1 LTLRALVV
9 RFVKAEFTTCV
20 IEIHAIRIID
30 FLEIIVMSF
39 LSTLFKLKPKTVNDW
54 LDVYIKILLARKL
67 KYKTLEIKFYLI
79 KVIRNEIG
87 KKYIR
92 DVTPIDISRLI
103 QIYIDQDKRPSA
115 KSMYHLLR
123 DAFREAYAQDWNNRN
138 PAEPIKCPKVYVKR
152 SRMVLSE
159 FKKIVDAADKNP
171 RYHYIRD
178 AMLAGVVTAQRR
190 SDISEMKKNQVKRN
204 HLLIEQL
211 KTGSK
216 IALPVKLKCKK
227 IGLSIYDV
235 INKSPA
241 QFIITK
247 RGKQVFPEQITSG
260 FARIRD
266 KVFSRE
272 YWSGTPTTFHE
283 IRSLSERLYREQNI
297 DTMTLLGHKS
307 QQMTDKYN
315 DNRGREYKKLKISNA
330 TYL

>member
-1 LTLRALVV
+1 M
-9 RFVKAEFTTCV
+9 
-20 IEIHAIRIID
+20 
-30 FLEIIVMSF
+30 FL
-39 LSTLFKLKPKTVNDW
+39 LSKIFKSNKSKTVNNW

-67 KYKTLEIKFYLI
+67 KYKTLEIKTYLI
-79 KVIRNEIG
+79 KVIRREIG
-87 KKYIR
+87 NKNIR
-92 DVTPIDISRLI
+92 DVSPLDISKII

-123 DAFREAYAQDWNNRN
+123 DIFREAYAQDWNNRN
-138 PAEPIKCPKVYVKR
+138 PAEPIKCPKVFVKR
-152 SRMVLSE
+152 SRMVLNE
-159 FKKIVDAADKNP
+159 FKKLVAAADKNP
-171 RYHYIRD
+171 KYHYIRD
-178 AMLAGVVTAQRR
+178 AMLTGVVTAQRR
-190 SDISEMKKNQVKRN
+190 SDISKMKKNQVKRN
-204 HLLIEQL
+204 HLLIEQQ

-241 QFIITK
+241 QFVVTK
-247 RGKQVFPEQITSG
+247 RGERVLPKQITSG

-283 IRSLSERLYREQNI
+283 IRSLAERLYREQNI

-307 QQMTDKYN
+307 QQTTDRYN
-315 DNRGREYKKLKISNA
+315 DNRGREYKKLKISKSA
-330 TYL
+330 YL

>member
-1 LTLRALVV
+1 MQNTHFLVG
-9 RFVKAEFTTCV
+9 
-20 IEIHAIRIID
+20 IM
-30 FLEIIVMSF
+30 FL
-39 LSTLFKLKPKTVNDW
+39 LSKIFKSNKSKTVNNW

-67 KYKTLEIKFYLI
+67 KYKTLEIKTYLI
-79 KVIRNEIG
+79 KVIRREIG
-87 KKYIR
+87 NKNIR
-92 DVTPIDISRLI
+92 DVSPLDISKII

-123 DAFREAYAQDWNNRN
+123 DIFREAYAQDWNNRN

-152 SRMVLSE
+152 SRMVLNE
-159 FKKIVDAADKNP
+159 FKKLVDAADKNP
-171 RYHYIRD
+171 KYHYIRD

-204 HLLIEQL
+204 HLLIEQQ

-235 INKSPA
+235 INKSSSK
-241 QFIITK
+241 FVVTK
-247 RGKQVFPEQITSG
+247 RGERVLPKQITSG

-266 KVFSRE
+266 KVFSRD

-283 IRSLSERLYREQNI
+283 IRSLAERLYREQNI

-307 QQMTDKYN
+307 QQTTDRYN
-315 DNRGREYKKLKISNA
+315 DNRGREYKKLKISKSA
-330 TYL
+330 YL

>member
-1 LTLRALVV
+1 MQNTHFLVG
-9 RFVKAEFTTCV
+9 
-20 IEIHAIRIID
+20 IM
-30 FLEIIVMSF
+30 FL
-39 LSTLFKLKPKTVNDW
+39 LSKIFKSNKSKTVNNW

-67 KYKTLEIKFYLI
+67 KYKTLEIKTYLI
-79 KVIRNEIG
+79 KVIRREIG
-87 KKYIR
+87 NKNIR
-92 DVTPIDISRLI
+92 DVSPLDISKII

-123 DAFREAYAQDWNNRN
+123 DIFREAYAQDWNNRN

-152 SRMVLSE
+152 SRMVLNE
-159 FKKIVDAADKNP
+159 FKKLVDAADKNP
-171 RYHYIRD
+171 KYHYIRD
-178 AMLAGVVTAQRR
+178 AMLVGVVTAQRR

-204 HLLIEQL
+204 HLLIEQQ

-235 INKSPA
+235 INKSSA
-241 QFIITK
+241 QFVVTK
-247 RGKQVFPEQITSG
+247 RGEQVLPKQITSG

-283 IRSLSERLYREQNI
+283 IRSLAERLYREQNI

-307 QQMTDKYN
+307 QQTTDRYN
-315 DNRGREYKKLKISNA
+315 DNRGREYKKLKISNRA
-330 TYL
+330 YL